1 MKTWI
6 RFLFDDKKNNK
17 QGRQKEDTNF
27 NEMGSIYSITYIVR
41 KYNRLCTSSQARF
54 EHGKNLNHSKIKR
67 SAELKRTLLR
77 F

>member
-27 NEMGSIYSITYIVR
+27 NEMGSIYSITYIFR
-41 KYNRLCTSSQARF
+41 K
-54 EHGKNLNHSKIKR
+54 
-67 SAELKRTLLR
+67 
-77 F
+77 